1 MASFAY
7 VAKSRAGEEVSGL
20 VDGASLDDAIGRL
33 HAQGLIVL
41 HVAESRGQ
49 TDRSSIGQRL
59 SAFTK
64 GTVSTRDLAL
74 FTRQLS
80 TVLQAGIPLVRGLR
94 GLAADMSS
102 RGLCLAVDDVALR
115 IERGEGLSEAMA
127 THPEAFN
134 KMYVSMIRA
143 GERAGTL
150 DDILE
155 DLATYLEKIDA
166 IKTKVRSAMSYPIFV
181 LVFAVLATLFM
192 LFKIVP
198 TFAEIYQELGQELPS
213 LTKAVIAASNSIRHN
228 AIVSGLVVF
237 AVIALLA
244 FWSRT
249 RGGRYALDS
258 FVIRV
263 PLFGPIV
270 RKAVMSRFSRTLGIL
285 VRSGLPI
292 LEAME
297 LVKGAVGNSYVAG
310 AIEEAKER
318 ISAGQGITGAFRS
331 TGRFPEMVLQLMA
344 TGEESGSIDSM
355 LIKASEFYD
364 RQVEAAVHGITSLIE
379 PVMVVLV
386 GGIIGVVVVAMFLPI
401 FHMGEAVMR
410 GGFNF

>member
-7 VAKSRAGEEVSGL
+7 VAKSQSGKEVSGL
-20 VDGASLDDAIGRL
+20 VEGANMDDAVGRL
-33 HAQGLIVL
+33 HSQGLVVL
-41 HVAESRGQ
+41 HVAESHVQ
-49 TDRSSIGQRL
+49 ADSSSLSERL
-59 SAFTK
+59 SSLTR
-64 GTVSTRDLAL
+64 GSVGTRDLAL

-102 RGLCLAVDDVALR
+102 RTLCVAVDDVALR
-115 IERGEGLSEAMA
+115 IERGEGLSEAMTA
-127 THPEAFN
+127 HPEAFN
-134 KMYVSMIRA
+134 KMYISMIRA

-155 DLATYLEKIDA
+155 DLATYLEKVDA
-166 IKTKVRSAMSYPIFV
+166 IKTKVRSALSYPIFV
-181 LVFAVLATLFM
+181 LVFAILATLFM

-198 TFAEIYQELGQELPS
+198 TFAEIYQELGQDLPG
-213 LTKAVIAASNSIRHN
+213 LTKAVIGASNSIRDN
-228 AIVSGLVVF
+228 AVVSGLV
-237 AVIALLA
+237 AVSIVTLLVL
-244 FWSRT
+244 WSRT
-249 RGGRYALDS
+249 RAGRYAVDS

-270 RKAVMSRFSRTLGIL
+270 RKAVMSRFARTLGIL

-292 LEAME
+292 LEAMD
-297 LVKGAVGNSYVAG
+297 LVKGASGNAYVAG
-310 AIEEAKER
+310 AIEQAKER
-318 ISAGQGITGAFRS
+318 ISAGQGITSAFRS
-331 TGRFPEMVLQLMA
+331 TSRFPEMVLQLMA
-344 TGEESGSIDSM
+344 TGEESGSLDSM